1 MRRFGPR
8 LLFLLAGL
16 AGLSCSDHGLS
27 PAASEPV
34 SGLSGRITFT
44 GAWPDSTKDVVL
56 VVSKK
61 YPEGITDRDGL
72 IAFVLQN
79 FLSGGIQLC
88 DTIPAN
94 ADTYDYHIR
103 LQPGVYEWVFV
114 IWFPDTPDYLYGVKE
129 LGAYYR
135 NPDLQTRPSAVE
147 IIDGVTYDRINIS
160 ADFANVGRELPFFRP
175 GRKR

>member
-1 MRRFGPR
+1 MRRFVPR
-8 LLFLLAGL
+8 FLFFLAGL
-16 AGLSCSDHGLS
+16 AALSCSDHGLS

-72 IAFVLQN
+72 IAFGLQN

-88 DTIPAN
+88 DTIPRN
-94 ADTYDYHIR
+94 AALYDYHIR
-103 LQPGVYEWVFV
+103 LQPGDTVFV
-114 IWFPDTPDYLYGVKE
+114 PVIGPVAGVAGSVK
-129 LGAYYR
+129 R
-135 NPDLQTRPSAVE
+135 
-147 IIDGVTYDRINIS
+147 RIGTS
-160 ADFANVGRELPFFRP
+160 SSSRAGGSSSRARTTT
-175 GRKR
+175 